1 MRRIDDVM
9 HASHTTANAR
19 KRNKTVVFL
28 RDACAGGGEHGTTA
42 RRQCVCVCDEWHFGW
57 AQSSGKRV
65 CTNTGT
71 CAYAVNWRPLAA
83 NYTRTHTDTG
93 SVDTNRENK

>member
-42 RRQCVCVCDEWHFGW
+42 RRQCVCV
-57 AQSSGKRV
+57 R
-65 CTNTGT
+65 
-71 CAYAVNWRPLAA
+71 
-83 NYTRTHTDTG
+83 
-93 SVDTNRENK
+93 